1 MKKVIAFLYTAFFM
15 FTSVFAEESNAL
27 YIEPYE
33 KGKELPSWAKDLRR
47 AEIVTLGSLPFTTL
61 GTTLVYSLYR
71 YGANDF
77 KPAYIPNPFPLSS
90 TEAKLSTDEQIG
102 IIATAAGISLAVGL
116 TDFIVMQVKHS
127 RKKKALEKIREEQG
141 TVIRIREGVPQNAE
155 NTPGPESKTDSDK
168 SRNETLNENKNGS
181 ID

>member
-1 MKKVIAFLYTAFFM
+1 MKKVIAGLCAAVFM
-15 FTSVFAEESNAL
+15 FTFVFASENEAL
-27 YIEPYE
+27 QIEGYE
-33 KGKELPSWAKDLRR
+33 KGKELPSWVKDLRR

-61 GTTLVYSLYR
+61 GATLAYSLYR

-102 IIATAAGISLAVGL
+102 IIVTAAGISLAVGI
-116 TDFIVMQVKHS
+116 TDFIVMQVKQS

-141 TVIRIREGVPQNAE
+141 TVIRIREGASHDADNIP
-155 NTPGPESKTDSDK
+155 
-168 SRNETLNENKNGS
+168 NENQNGS
-181 ID
+181 SE

>member
-1 MKKVIAFLYTAFFM
+1 MKKAVAILCAAVFM
-15 FTSVFAEESNAL
+15 FTFVFASENEAL
-27 YIEPYE
+27 QIEGYE
-33 KGKELPSWAKDLRR
+33 KGKELPSWVKDLRR

-61 GTTLVYSLYR
+61 GATLAYSLYR

-102 IIATAAGISLAVGL
+102 IIATAAGISLAVGI

-141 TVIRIREGVPQNAE
+141 TVIRIREGALQNAD
-155 NTPGPESKTDSDK
+155 NIP
-168 SRNETLNENKNGS
+168 NENKNGS
-181 ID
+181 SE

>member
-1 MKKVIAFLYTAFFM
+1 MKKVIAVLYAAIFM
-15 FTSVFAEESNAL
+15 FTFVFASENEAVQ
-27 YIEPYE
+27 IEGYE
-33 KGKELPSWAKDLRR
+33 KGKELPSWVKDLRR

-61 GTTLVYSLYR
+61 GATLAYSLYR

-102 IIATAAGISLAVGL
+102 IIATAAGISLAVGI
-116 TDFIVMQVKHS
+116 TDFIVMQVKQS

-141 TVIRIREGVPQNAE
+141 TVIRIREGASQDADNIP
-155 NTPGPESKTDSDK
+155 
-168 SRNETLNENKNGS
+168 NENQNGS
-181 ID
+181 SE

>member
-1 MKKVIAFLYTAFFM
+1 MKKAVAILCAAVFM
-15 FTSVFAEESNAL
+15 FTFVFASENEAL
-27 YIEPYE
+27 QIEGYE
-33 KGKELPSWAKDLRR
+33 KGKELPSWVKDLRR

-61 GTTLVYSLYR
+61 GATLAYSLYR

-90 TEAKLSTDEQIG
+90 TETKLSTDEQIG
-102 IIATAAGISLAVGL
+102 IIATAAGISLAVGI

-141 TVIRIREGVPQNAE
+141 TVIRIQEGALQDADNIP
-155 NTPGPESKTDSDK
+155 
-168 SRNETLNENKNGS
+168 NENQNGS
-181 ID
+181 SD

>member
-1 MKKVIAFLYTAFFM
+1 MKKVIAGLCAAVFM
-15 FTSVFAEESNAL
+15 FTFVFASENEAVQ
-27 YIEPYE
+27 IEGYE
-33 KGKELPSWAKDLRR
+33 KGKELPSWVKDLRR

-61 GTTLVYSLYR
+61 GATLAYSLYR

-102 IIATAAGISLAVGL
+102 IIATAAGISLAVGI
-116 TDFIVMQVKHS
+116 TDFIVMQVKQS

-141 TVIRIREGVPQNAE
+141 TVIRIREGALQDADNIP
-155 NTPGPESKTDSDK
+155 
-168 SRNETLNENKNGS
+168 NENQDGS
-181 ID
+181 SE

>member
-1 MKKVIAFLYTAFFM
+1 MKKVIAGLCAAVFM
-15 FTSVFAEESNAL
+15 FTFVFASENEAVQ
-27 YIEPYE
+27 IEGYE
-33 KGKELPSWAKDLRR
+33 KGKELPSWVKDLRR

-61 GTTLVYSLYR
+61 GATLAYSLYR

-102 IIATAAGISLAVGL
+102 IIATAAGISLAVGI
-116 TDFIVMQVKHS
+116 TDFIVMQVKQS

-141 TVIRIREGVPQNAE
+141 TVIRIREGALQDADNIP
-155 NTPGPESKTDSDK
+155 
-168 SRNETLNENKNGS
+168 NENQNGS
-181 ID
+181 SE

>member
-1 MKKVIAFLYTAFFM
+1 MKKVIAGLCAAVFM
-15 FTSVFAEESNAL
+15 FTFVFASENEAVQ
-27 YIEPYE
+27 IEGYE
-33 KGKELPSWAKDLRR
+33 KGKELPSWIKDLRR

-61 GTTLVYSLYR
+61 GATLAYSLYR

-102 IIATAAGISLAVGL
+102 IIATAAGISLAVGI

-141 TVIRIREGVPQNAE
+141 TVISIREGASQDADNIP
-155 NTPGPESKTDSDK
+155 
-168 SRNETLNENKNGS
+168 NENQNGS
-181 ID
+181 SK

>member
-1 MKKVIAFLYTAFFM
+1 MKKAVVGLCAAVFM
-15 FTSVFAEESNAL
+15 FTFVFASENEAL
-27 YIEPYE
+27 QIEGYE

-61 GTTLVYSLYR
+61 GVTLAYSLYR

-102 IIATAAGISLAVGL
+102 IIATAAGISLAVGI

-141 TVIRIREGVPQNAE
+141 TVIRIREGASQDADNIP
-155 NTPGPESKTDSDK
+155 
-168 SRNETLNENKNGS
+168 NENQNGNNE
-181 ID
+181 

>member
-1 MKKVIAFLYTAFFM
+1 MKKTAAILCIAVFM
-15 FTSVFAEESNAL
+15 FSPVFTSENKILKAENEAL
-27 YIEPYE
+27 QIEGYE

-61 GTTLVYSLYR
+61 GATLVYSLYR

-90 TEAKLSTDEQIG
+90 TEAKLSTEEQIG
-102 IIATAAGISLAVGL
+102 IIATAAGISLAVGI

-141 TVIRIREGVPQNAE
+141 TVIRIREAV
-155 NTPGPESKTDSDK
+155 
-168 SRNETLNENKNGS
+168 NENQNGS
-181 ID
+181 TE

>member
-1 MKKVIAFLYTAFFM
+1 MKKVIAGLCAAVFM
-15 FTSVFAEESNAL
+15 FTSVFASENEAVQ
-27 YIEPYE
+27 IEGYE
-33 KGKELPSWAKDLRR
+33 KGKELPSWVKDLRR

-61 GTTLVYSLYR
+61 SATLAYSLYR

-102 IIATAAGISLAVGL
+102 IIATAAGISLAVGI
-116 TDFIVMQVKHS
+116 TDFIVMQVKQS

-141 TVIRIREGVPQNAE
+141 TVIRIREGALQDADNIP
-155 NTPGPESKTDSDK
+155 
-168 SRNETLNENKNGS
+168 NENQNGS
-181 ID
+181 SE

>member
-1 MKKVIAFLYTAFFM
+1 MKKVIAGLCAAVFM
-15 FTSVFAEESNAL
+15 FTFVFASENEAL
-27 YIEPYE
+27 QIEGYE
-33 KGKELPSWAKDLRR
+33 KGKELPSWVKDLRR

-61 GTTLVYSLYR
+61 GATLAYSLYR

-102 IIATAAGISLAVGL
+102 IIATAAGISLAVGI

-127 RKKKALEKIREEQG
+127 RKKKALEKIREEHG
-141 TVIRIREGVPQNAE
+141 TVIRLQEGALQDADNIP
-155 NTPGPESKTDSDK
+155 
-168 SRNETLNENKNGS
+168 NENKNGS
-181 ID
+181 SE

>member
-1 MKKVIAFLYTAFFM
+1 MKKVIAGLCAAVFM
-15 FTSVFAEESNAL
+15 FTFVFASENEAL
-27 YIEPYE
+27 QIEGYE
-33 KGKELPSWAKDLRR
+33 KGKELPSWVKDLRR

-61 GTTLVYSLYR
+61 GATLAYSLYR

-102 IIATAAGISLAVGL
+102 IIVTAAGISLAVGI
-116 TDFIVMQVKHS
+116 TDFIVMQVKQS

-141 TVIRIREGVPQNAE
+141 TVIRIREGALQDADNIP
-155 NTPGPESKTDSDK
+155 
-168 SRNETLNENKNGS
+168 NENQNGS
-181 ID
+181 SE

>member
-1 MKKVIAFLYTAFFM
+1 MKKVIAVLCAAIFM
-15 FTSVFAEESNAL
+15 FTFVFASENEAVQ
-27 YIEPYE
+27 IEGYE
-33 KGKELPSWAKDLRR
+33 KGKELPSWVKDLRR

-61 GTTLVYSLYR
+61 GATLAYSLYR

-102 IIATAAGISLAVGL
+102 IIVTAAGISLAVGI
-116 TDFIVMQVKHS
+116 TDFIVMQVKQS

-141 TVIRIREGVPQNAE
+141 TVIRIREGASQDADNIP
-155 NTPGPESKTDSDK
+155 
-168 SRNETLNENKNGS
+168 NENQNGS
-181 ID
+181 SE

>member
-1 MKKVIAFLYTAFFM
+1 MKKAVAGLCAAVFM
-15 FTSVFAEESNAL
+15 FTFVFASENEAL
-27 YIEPYE
+27 QIEGYE
-33 KGKELPSWAKDLRR
+33 KGKELPSWVKDLRR

-61 GTTLVYSLYR
+61 GATLAYSLYR

-102 IIATAAGISLAVGL
+102 IIATAAGISLAVGI

-141 TVIRIREGVPQNAE
+141 TVIRIREGASQDADNIP
-155 NTPGPESKTDSDK
+155 
-168 SRNETLNENKNGS
+168 NENQNGS
-181 ID
+181 SE

>member
-1 MKKVIAFLYTAFFM
+1 MKKVIAGLCAAVFM
-15 FTSVFAEESNAL
+15 FTFVFASENEAL
-27 YIEPYE
+27 QIEGYE
-33 KGKELPSWAKDLRR
+33 KGKELPSWVKDLRR

-61 GTTLVYSLYR
+61 GATLAYSLYR

-102 IIATAAGISLAVGL
+102 IIATAAGISLAVGI

-141 TVIRIREGVPQNAE
+141 TVIRIREGALQNAD
-155 NTPGPESKTDSDK
+155 NIP
-168 SRNETLNENKNGS
+168 NENQNGS
-181 ID
+181 SE

>member
-1 MKKVIAFLYTAFFM
+1 MKKAVVGLCAAIFM
-15 FTSVFAEESNAL
+15 FTFVFASENEAL
-27 YIEPYE
+27 QIEGYE
-33 KGKELPSWAKDLRR
+33 KGKELPSWVKDLRR

-61 GTTLVYSLYR
+61 GATLAYSLYR

-102 IIATAAGISLAVGL
+102 IIATAAGISLAVGI
-116 TDFIVMQVKHS
+116 TDFIVMQVKQS

-141 TVIRIREGVPQNAE
+141 TVISIREGASQDADNIP
-155 NTPGPESKTDSDK
+155 
-168 SRNETLNENKNGS
+168 NENQNGS
-181 ID
+181 SE

>member
-1 MKKVIAFLYTAFFM
+1 MKKAVAILCAAVFM
-15 FTSVFAEESNAL
+15 FTFVFASENEAL
-27 YIEPYE
+27 QIEGYE
-33 KGKELPSWAKDLRR
+33 KGKELPSWVKDLRR

-61 GTTLVYSLYR
+61 GATLAYSLYR

-102 IIATAAGISLAVGL
+102 IIATAAGISLAVGI

-141 TVIRIREGVPQNAE
+141 TVIRIQEGALQDADNIP
-155 NTPGPESKTDSDK
+155 
-168 SRNETLNENKNGS
+168 NENQNGS
-181 ID
+181 SD

>member
-1 MKKVIAFLYTAFFM
+1 MKKTAAILCIAVFM
-15 FTSVFAEESNAL
+15 FSPVFASENEAL
-27 YIEPYE
+27 QIEGYE

-90 TEAKLSTDEQIG
+90 AEAKLSTNEQIG

-116 TDFIVMQVKHS
+116 TDFIVMQVKQS

-141 TVIRIREGVPQNAE
+141 TVIRIREAV
-155 NTPGPESKTDSDK
+155 
-168 SRNETLNENKNGS
+168 NENQIPKNQNGS
-181 ID
+181 TE

>member
-1 MKKVIAFLYTAFFM
+1 MKKAIAVLCAAVFM
-15 FTSVFAEESNAL
+15 FTFVFASENEAVQ
-27 YIEPYE
+27 IEGYE
-33 KGKELPSWAKDLRR
+33 KGKELPSWVKDLRR

-61 GTTLVYSLYR
+61 GATLAYSLYR

-102 IIATAAGISLAVGL
+102 IIATAAGISLAVGI
-116 TDFIVMQVKHS
+116 TDFIVMQVKQS

-141 TVIRIREGVPQNAE
+141 TVIRIREGALQDADNIP
-155 NTPGPESKTDSDK
+155 
-168 SRNETLNENKNGS
+168 NENQNGS
-181 ID
+181 SE

>member
-1 MKKVIAFLYTAFFM
+1 MKKVIAGLCAAIFM
-15 FTSVFAEESNAL
+15 FTFVFASENEAVQ
-27 YIEPYE
+27 IEGYE
-33 KGKELPSWAKDLRR
+33 KGKELPSWVKDLRR

-61 GTTLVYSLYR
+61 GATLAYSLYR

-102 IIATAAGISLAVGL
+102 IIATAAGISLAVGI

-141 TVIRIREGVPQNAE
+141 TVIRIREGALQDADNIP
-155 NTPGPESKTDSDK
+155 
-168 SRNETLNENKNGS
+168 NENQDGS
-181 ID
+181 SE

>member
-1 MKKVIAFLYTAFFM
+1 MKKVIAGLCAAVFM
-15 FTSVFAEESNAL
+15 FTFVFASENEAVQ
-27 YIEPYE
+27 IEGYE
-33 KGKELPSWAKDLRR
+33 KGKELPSWVKDLRR

-61 GTTLVYSLYR
+61 GATLAYSLYR

-102 IIATAAGISLAVGL
+102 IIVTAAGISLAVGI

-141 TVIRIREGVPQNAE
+141 TVIRIREGASQDADNIP
-155 NTPGPESKTDSDK
+155 
-168 SRNETLNENKNGS
+168 NENQNGS
-181 ID
+181 SE

>member
-1 MKKVIAFLYTAFFM
+1 MKKVIAGLCAAVFM
-15 FTSVFAEESNAL
+15 FTFVFASENEAL
-27 YIEPYE
+27 QIEGYE
-33 KGKELPSWAKDLRR
+33 KGKELPSWVKDLRR

-61 GTTLVYSLYR
+61 GTTLAYSLYR

-102 IIATAAGISLAVGL
+102 IIATAAGISLAVGI
-116 TDFIVMQVKHS
+116 TDFIVMQVKQS

-141 TVIRIREGVPQNAE
+141 TVIRIREGASQDADNIP
-155 NTPGPESKTDSDK
+155 
-168 SRNETLNENKNGS
+168 NENQNGS
-181 ID
+181 SE

>member
-1 MKKVIAFLYTAFFM
+1 MKKVIAGLCAAVFM
-15 FTSVFAEESNAL
+15 FTFVFASENEAVQ
-27 YIEPYE
+27 IEGYE
-33 KGKELPSWAKDLRR
+33 KGKELPSWVKDLRR

-61 GTTLVYSLYR
+61 GATLAYSLYR

-102 IIATAAGISLAVGL
+102 IIATAAGISLAVGI
-116 TDFIVMQVKHS
+116 TDFIVMQVKQS

-141 TVIRIREGVPQNAE
+141 TVIRIREGASQDADNIP
-155 NTPGPESKTDSDK
+155 
-168 SRNETLNENKNGS
+168 NENQNGS
-181 ID
+181 SE

>member
-1 MKKVIAFLYTAFFM
+1 MKKVIAGLCAAVFM
-15 FTSVFAEESNAL
+15 FTFVFASENEAL
-27 YIEPYE
+27 QIEGYE
-33 KGKELPSWAKDLRR
+33 KGKELPSWVKDLRR

-61 GTTLVYSLYR
+61 GATLAYSLYR

-102 IIATAAGISLAVGL
+102 IIATAAGISLAVGI
-116 TDFIVMQVKHS
+116 TDFIVMQVKQS

-141 TVIRIREGVPQNAE
+141 TVIRIQEGALQDADNIP
-155 NTPGPESKTDSDK
+155 
-168 SRNETLNENKNGS
+168 NENQNGS
-181 ID
+181 SE

>member
-1 MKKVIAFLYTAFFM
+1 MKKVIAGLCAAVFM
-15 FTSVFAEESNAL
+15 FTFVFASENEAVQ
-27 YIEPYE
+27 IEGYE
-33 KGKELPSWAKDLRR
+33 KGKELPSWVKDLRR

-61 GTTLVYSLYR
+61 GATLAYSLYR

-102 IIATAAGISLAVGL
+102 IIATAAGISLAVGI

-127 RKKKALEKIREEQG
+127 RQKKALEKIREEQG
-141 TVIRIREGVPQNAE
+141 TVIRIREGASQDADNIP
-155 NTPGPESKTDSDK
+155 
-168 SRNETLNENKNGS
+168 NENQNGS
-181 ID
+181 SE

>member
-1 MKKVIAFLYTAFFM
+1 MKKVIAGLCAAVFM
-15 FTSVFAEESNAL
+15 FTFVFASENEAVQ
-27 YIEPYE
+27 IEGYE
-33 KGKELPSWAKDLRR
+33 KGKELPSWVKDLRR

-61 GTTLVYSLYR
+61 GATLAYSLYR

-102 IIATAAGISLAVGL
+102 IIATAAGISLAVGI
-116 TDFIVMQVKHS
+116 TDFIVMQVKQS

-141 TVIRIREGVPQNAE
+141 TVISIREGASQDADNIP
-155 NTPGPESKTDSDK
+155 
-168 SRNETLNENKNGS
+168 NENQNGS
-181 ID
+181 SE